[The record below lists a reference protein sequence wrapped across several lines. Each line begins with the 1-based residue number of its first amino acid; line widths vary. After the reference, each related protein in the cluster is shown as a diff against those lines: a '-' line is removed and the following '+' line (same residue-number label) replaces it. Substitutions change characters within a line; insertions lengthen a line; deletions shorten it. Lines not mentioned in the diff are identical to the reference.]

1 MKTAI
6 RLLAVSF
13 GVVLLAALWTSPVSA
28 YPTFDG
34 GCAASNCHEVVFNQ
48 DNYTSNHDG
57 TAWGTNLMDGHLQII
72 ESLVGPLPGND
83 ECLVCHNQIGD
94 NPSTFSSGNPDY
106 PFSCAGCHGRE
117 GDNTPNDGAFGGT
130 NPGRSDGLRNHHRSN
145 GITTCDICHTA
156 DQTPSLVGESTLPP
170 NYGGPPLAPPSAA
183 LIADPCSD
191 AQFGPDGLDNDGDN
205 LYDAADP
212 DCAVNTPPVAN
223 AGPDQTVNVGDTVTL
238 DGSNSS
244 DADSDPLTYSWS
256 LSVPGG
262 SGATLSDPTAV
273 GPTFVADVAG
283 AYTATLIVNDG
294 TDDSAPDSA
303 VITAQI
309 VVGNN
314 PPVANAGPDQNVS
327 VGDTVVLDGSGST
340 DADGDALTYG
350 WSLSVP
356 TGSGATLSDPTA
368 VGPTFVADV
377 AGAYTATLIVN
388 DGTDDSAPDSA
399 VITAQIV
406 VGNNPPVAN
415 AGPDQNVS
423 VGDTVVLDGS
433 GSTDADG
440 DALTYGW
447 SLSVP
452 TGSGA
457 TLSDPTAVGPTF
469 VADVEGDYVA
479 QLIVNDGTDDSAA
492 DSVVITAQA
501 VPGNTPPVANAGPDQ
516 NVSVGDTVV
525 LNGSGSTDADGDA
538 LTYSWSLSVPTGSGA
553 TLSNPTAVGPTF
565 VADVAGDYV
574 AQLIVNDGTDD
585 SAADTVMITA
595 SVVPANNPPVA
606 NAGLDQSVLVGDT
619 VTLDASGS
627 SDADGDA
634 LTYSWSLSV
643 PTGSGATLSD
653 PTAISQ
659 TFVADVAGDYVAQLI
674 VNDGMDDST
683 PDSVVIV
690 AAPPAVNQPP
700 VANAGPNQSV
710 FVGNTV
716 TLDASGSSDP
726 DGDALTYSWSLTSVP
741 VGSGAMLSDPNVVN
755 PSFAADVAGDYVVQ
769 LIVNDGE
776 LDSAPDTVMI
786 TASAVPANN
795 PPVANAGP
803 DRSVFVGNT
812 VTLDAGGSSD
822 PDGDPLTYS
831 WSLTSV
837 PAGSGAMLSDP
848 NAVNPRFAADVAGD
862 YVAQLIVNDGELDSA
877 PDTVMITV
885 QAAALPVA
893 DPSGPYAGFVNE
905 IVTFDGRGSSDP
917 DGGAIR
923 SWNWDFGDGST
934 GVGDRATHIYGAAGT
949 YTAQLTVTDDEGQ
962 TSAPATTTVTVDDQ
976 VVVIRKSGSGAI
988 GLPFLWLLG
997 LTLFLMRR
1005 RRMSLRN
1012 SVGSTGGS

>member
-340 DADGDALTYG
+340 DADGDALTYSS
-350 WSLSVP
+350 SLSIP
-356 TGSGATLSDPTA
+356 G
-368 VGPTFVADV
+368 
-377 AGAYTATLIVN
+377 
-388 DGTDDSAPDSA
+388 
-399 VITAQIV
+399 
-406 VGNNPPVAN
+406 
-415 AGPDQNVS
+415 
-423 VGDTVVLDGS
+423 
-433 GSTDADG
+433 
-440 DALTYGW
+440 
-447 SLSVP
+447 
-452 TGSGA
+452 GSGA

>member
-377 AGAYTATLIVN
+377 
-388 DGTDDSAPDSA
+388 
-399 VITAQIV
+399 
-406 VGNNPPVAN
+406 
-415 AGPDQNVS
+415 
-423 VGDTVVLDGS
+423 
-433 GSTDADG
+433 
-440 DALTYGW
+440 
-447 SLSVP
+447 
-452 TGSGA
+452 
-457 TLSDPTAVGPTF
+457 
-469 VADVEGDYVA
+469 EGDYVA

-553 TLSNPTAVGPTF
+553 TLSDPSAVGPTF

-905 IVTFDGRGSSDP
+905 TVTFDGRGSSDP